1 MRGGSEI
8 INEPVVLLEGGYMTM
23 DRRNMYEF
31 VVTQNDMVPQNDA
44 NRVVINLRALL
55 PLPPLPLP
63 PPLPPIYLS
72 ENEYRQEFLPVVDS
86 GANDQPHGM
95 FRGLSGSWWSRG
107 RAMLEAAPARAAPTR
122 HAGGKHQRKRS
133 AHKRSGKSGH
143 KRSGHKPRRSTRRH
157 RR

>member
-23 DRRNMYEF
+23 DLRNMYDF
-31 VVTQNDMVPQNDA
+31 VVTRNDMVPQNAA
-44 NRVVINLRALL
+44 NRVVINLMALI
-55 PLPPLPLP
+55 PFPPLPLP

-72 ENEYRQEFLPVVDS
+72 ENEYRQEFLHVVDS
-86 GANDQPHGM
+86 GANNQPHRR
-95 FRGLSGSWWSRG
+95 FRDLSGSWWSR
-107 RAMLEAAPARAAPTR
+107 AILEAAPARR
-122 HAGGKHQRKRS
+122 AGGKHQRKRS

-143 KRSGHKPRRSTRRH
+143 KSRRSTRRH